1 MGIVLVI
8 LAAFF
13 WGVSGGIAAVLID
26 QGWDPLVVSF
36 YRGLIGLVCFAVWWL
51 THWRRIA
58 FPDRRT
64 LLWATLA
71 GLGVA
76 GNFTFY
82 FLAISFGSVAVAV
95 TLMYTAPV
103 YVCLVMLITGS
114 QRLSAGLVAVIGAVL
129 LGIAMLTELVGA
141 DGLSN
146 VSLAGVAAGVAAG
159 MAYAVFLFGFRSAA
173 GRTSPAAALGVA
185 FLVFVLALGPFVDH
199 YQLVAAPLSAD
210 APLFLLLGLL
220 GAGLSFFLYVLGLRT
235 ATPVS
240 VSLVGAVEPVTAA
253 LFGLFVLDQTLGT
266 TQWLGMVVIL
276 AAVTVMSVR
285 RHAK

>member
-1 MGIVLVI
+1 MGVALVI

-13 WGVSGGIAAVLID
+13 WGVSGGIAAELMD
-26 QGWDPLVVSF
+26 RGWDPLVVSF
-36 YRGLIGLVCFAVWWL
+36 YRGAVGLVCFAVWWL
-51 THWRRIA
+51 SRLRTLSH
-58 FPDRRT
+58 PDRKAM
-64 LLWATLA
+64 LWAALA

-103 YVCLVMLITGS
+103 YVYLVMLATGS
-114 QRLSAGLVAVIGAVL
+114 ERLTPGITVVILAVL
-129 LGIAMLTELVGA
+129 LGVALLTGLVG
-141 DGLSN
+141 GVSEL
-146 VSLAGVAAGVAAG
+146 SLAAVAAGIAAG
-159 MAYAVFLFGFRSAA
+159 MAYAVFLFGFRNAA
-173 GRTSPAAALGVA
+173 ARASPAVALGVA

-199 YQLVAAPLSAD
+199 YQLVAAPLSVD

-220 GAGLSFFLYVLGLRT
+220 GAGLSFFLYVVGLKT
-235 ATPVS
+235 ASAVS

-253 LFGLFVLDQTLGT
+253 LFGLLVLDQTLGT

-276 AAVTVMSVR
+276 AAVTFMSVR